1 MRAFTRLGALVFAAI
16 LSLLTILTLLPETRV
31 TEHFRKI
38 EIGGTS
44 LNDVSDKVW
53 DWAAG
58 GDDDDEEGGVRL
70 VVFGDSW
77 VDDTIEEYADGKG
90 KSWTEVLCEELQCV
104 SHINMAASQPSS
116 AYPSSPPTGALT
128 SNEIHLLAVQGSAQY
143 QSESKSADAMLPDFK
158 AQVQS
163 FIALP
168 PPTKKV
174 TETIFILSFGTWD
187 VWHLAGLDPSK
198 AQAATD
204 AAVEEMFFQLD
215 NLYAHYRGTLESTH
229 VIEKPAE
236 NENRSVS
243 HPQFRVV
250 IPKLFDP
257 TLLPGWLSQRPVPLK
272 PSSVAEQQKNAVH
285 LLGKWEL
292 AVENKFRPWFA
303 TAPEALSVK
312 AWTELAE
319 SVEVSNDNEEGN
331 DEGGENA
338 APEGQQQ
345 EQNQNENQEQQTK
358 SKRNKTPTTPSADT
372 NATPLPPPLKD
383 VFYYDLQKYLLD
395 LILEHQLEDAGIS
408 DASGLGTKESPFI
421 SVYDACLRERGD
433 DEDKR
438 KKMRGME
445 KARIEKG
452 GKVKKMTETPKEV
465 DINGLLVC
473 ADPDDYLFW
482 DEFSMGG
489 KASAEVG
496 REVAGLVR
504 GGKSLRRSWGM
515 EGVVPGS

>member
-58 GDDDDEEGGVRL
+58 GDDDGEEGGVRL

-77 VDDTIEEYADGKG
+77 VDDTIEEFADGKG

-143 QSESKSADAMLPDFK
+143 QSESKTAHKMLPDFK

-174 TETIFILSFGTWD
+174 TETIFVLSFGTWD
-187 VWHLAGLDPSK
+187 VWHLAGLDLSK

-236 NENRSVS
+236 TENRSVS

-312 AWTELAE
+312 AWT
-319 SVEVSNDNEEGN
+319 D
-331 DEGGENA
+331 
-338 APEGQQQ
+338 
-345 EQNQNENQEQQTK
+345 
-358 SKRNKTPTTPSADT
+358 ADT

-421 SVYDACLRERGD
+421 SVYDACLREGG
-433 DEDKR
+433 DEDQEAGERRRMGKR
-438 KKMRGME
+438 EKKVWGKRSNSQGMKKRGNGQGM
-445 KARIEKG
+445 
-452 GKVKKMTETPKEV
+452 GKKINKRMAEGTKEV

-504 GGKSLRRSWGM
+504 AGKSLRRSWGM

>member
-1 MRAFTRLGALVFAAI
+1 MRAGALVFAAI

-53 DWAAG
+53 DWASG
-58 GDDDDEEGGVRL
+58 GDDDDEEEGGVRL

-104 SHINMAASQPSS
+104 SYINMAASQPSS

-143 QSESKSADAMLPDFK
+143 ESASKTADKMLPDFK

-168 PPTKKV
+168 PPKKV
-174 TETIFILSFGTWD
+174 TETIFVLSFGTWD

-198 AQAATD
+198 AKAATD

-229 VIEKPAE
+229 VLEKPAE
-236 NENRSVS
+236 NENRSIS

-272 PSSVAEQQKNAVH
+272 PSSVAEHQKNAIH

-303 TAPEALSVK
+303 TAPEAMSVK

-319 SVEVSNDNEEGN
+319 NVEASS
-331 DEGGENA
+331 EN
-338 APEGQQQ
+338 
-345 EQNQNENQEQQTK
+345 
-358 SKRNKTPTTPSADT
+358 
-372 NATPLPPPLKD
+372 

-395 LILEHQLEDAGIS
+395 LIVEHQLEDAGIS
-408 DASGLGTKESPFI
+408 DASGLGTKESPFV
-421 SVYDACLRERGD
+421 SVYDACLREGGEEDEEKRRGVG
-433 DEDKR
+433 KR
-438 KKMRGME
+438 MNNKMGKRSAGVEKSGMSKVWGKRVLGKGKGLNKKMAEG
-445 KARIEKG
+445 
-452 GKVKKMTETPKEV
+452 PKQV
-465 DINGLLVC
+465 DVNGLLVC

-482 DEFSMGG
+482 NEFSMGG
-489 KASAEVG
+489 KASGEVG

-504 GGKSLRRSWGM
+504 GGKTLRRSWGM
-515 EGVVPGS
+515 EGAVPGS